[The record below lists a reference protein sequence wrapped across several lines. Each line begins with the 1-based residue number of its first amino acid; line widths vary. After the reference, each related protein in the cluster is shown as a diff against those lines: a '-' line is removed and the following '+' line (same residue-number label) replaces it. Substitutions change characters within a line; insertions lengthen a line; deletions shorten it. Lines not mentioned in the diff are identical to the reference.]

1 MKRIVAIVLVVA
13 LVVASVVGVILL
25 AVDDG
30 PTAASIGDSSIS
42 REAVDDELQVLAEN
56 ATLQRAIE
64 RAGAP
69 AVSNQDGSVTAEIG
83 AGWLSLLVTQ
93 KLAEQEVDRRGL
105 EPTKA
110 DEKRA
115 RTLAVQSVGGVNV
128 FNDLPEWMR
137 DRLLDRWTN
146 VAILEHELI
155 DEPSPALQQA
165 VAEQC
170 PSGRYVSH
178 ILVESGVEAQA
189 VLQELAGGGDFA
201 DVAERESFDQGSAE
215 QGGSL
220 GCIDGQDF
228 IEPFATVAATQ
239 PIGEVSEPFATDFG
253 THIVLVSDE
262 PPASTLAS
270 AALEQVLNRARGEDV
285 ELNDRYGNWDKRNGQ
300 VVPSGIPAQA
310 PAAAPSG

>member
-1 MKRIVAIVLVVA
+1 MKRIVAMVLVVA
-13 LVVASVVGVILL
+13 LVVGSVVGVIFL

-42 REAVDDELQVLAEN
+42 RESVDEELQVLAEN
-56 ATLQRAIE
+56 KTLQRAIE

-69 AVSNQDGSVTAEIG
+69 AVSNSDGSVTAEIG
-83 AGWLSLLVTQ
+83 AGWVSLLVAQ
-93 KLAEQEVDRRGL
+93 KLAEQEVERRGL

-110 DEKRA
+110 DLRRA
-115 RTLAVQSVGGVNV
+115 RVLAVQSVGGVNV
-128 FNDLPEWMR
+128 FNDLPEWLR
-137 DRLLDRWTN
+137 DRLLDRWEN

-155 DEPSPALQQA
+155 DEPTPALQQG

-170 PSGRYVSH
+170 PSGRFVSH
-178 ILVESGVEAQA
+178 ILVESDVEAQA
-189 VLQELAGGGDFA
+189 VLQELEGGADFA

-239 PIGEVSEPFATDFG
+239 PIGEVSEPFTTDFG

-262 PPASTLAS
+262 PPASTLES

-285 ELNDRYGNWDKRNGQ
+285 DLNDRYGFWD
-300 VVPSGIPAQA
+300 
-310 PAAAPSG
+310 

>member
-13 LVVASVVGVILL
+13 LVVGSVVGVIFL

-42 REAVDDELQVLAEN
+42 RESVDDELQVLAEN
-56 ATLQRAIE
+56 KTLQRAIE

-69 AVSNQDGSVTAEIG
+69 AVSNSDGSVTAEIG
-83 AGWLSLLVTQ
+83 AGWVSLLVTQ
-93 KLAEQEVDRRGL
+93 KLAEQEVERRGL

-110 DEKRA
+110 DLRRA
-115 RTLAVQSVGGVNV
+115 RVLAVQSVGGVNV

-137 DRLLDRWTN
+137 DRLLDRWEN

-155 DEPSPALQQA
+155 DEPTPALQQG

-170 PSGRYVSH
+170 PSGRFVSH
-178 ILVESGVEAQA
+178 ILVESDVEAQA
-189 VLQELAGGGDFA
+189 VLQELEGGADFA

-239 PIGEVSEPFATDFG
+239 PIGEVSEPFTTDFG

-262 PPASTLAS
+262 PPASTLES

-285 ELNDRYGNWDKRNGQ
+285 DLNDRYGFWDCTNGQ
-300 VVPSGIPAQA
+300 VVPPSTPRK
-310 PAAAPSG
+310 PAACEQT